1 MGVEIKFC
9 GLTRREDANHAVA
22 LGASYV
28 GVIFAGGPR
37 LVTPDRA
44 AGVLRD
50 VPATVR
56 RVGVFGDQDDAAI
69 ARAVETAAL
78 DVVQLHG
85 GWDPERV
92 RRLGLQLER
101 DVWPVVRI
109 EGALPPDW
117 IADAFALGARTVVD
131 TLVPG
136 QLGGTGVALPWVE
149 LSGRLATARRR
160 GSLVLAG
167 GLNPD
172 NVPVAIGALA
182 PAVVDV
188 SSGVESAPGIKDHGR
203 MRAFRDAVAH
213 SAIEI

>member
-1 MGVEIKFC
+1 MAVEIKFC

-28 GVIFAGGPR
+28 GAIFAGGPR

-44 AGVLRD
+44 AEVFRD
-50 VPATVR
+50 VPASVR

-69 ARAVETAAL
+69 ARMADAAAL
-78 DVVQLHG
+78 DVIQLHG

-92 RRLGLQLER
+92 RRLALQLER
-101 DVWPVVRI
+101 EVWPVVRV
-109 EGALPPDW
+109 EGAVPPDW
-117 IADAFALGARTVVD
+117 IEDAFALGARTVID

-136 QLGGTGVALPWVE
+136 KLGGTGVALPWVE
-149 LSGRLATARRR
+149 LSGRLAAARRH

-167 GLNPD
+167 GLNPE

-213 SAIEI
+213 SAIQT